1 MNSKQLNIIGVFGL
15 MLASSLTIMVGCALT
30 PALPEIGQ
38 HFAMGQHASWLVTIP
53 ALGVVCGSL
62 FCGKILQRLGAWKTC
77 IAGLFLYGLLGCGG
91 SLMPTAMAELAD
103 RFLLGL
109 ATVLVMTSSTG
120 LISQFYHG
128 PQQLKML
135 AIQGMAI
142 ELGGVIFLSVGG
154 YLAALSWQASYGI
167 YLIAFAALLLLLGF
181 VPKYAPVFEVD
192 VTTAKKPADET
203 PDPDKSPVGYVFLF
217 AFLGMLIFFTA
228 IVSLPGYLQQTKGYS
243 TTFTGYY
250 LASISLIAVVF
261 AGIMPH
267 YVQHFSEKF
276 SLMTAYACYA
286 LAHILLFFSSSLIL
300 LYAAALFMG
309 IGFGFSTPLV
319 NNLTVER
326 STAKTKAANLS
337 YYSMAT
343 FGGQFLS
350 SLIASIASGND
361 VFLLAA
367 VLAAVTLSIVTLRF
381 DRKSPVYAHL
391 PLTK

>member
-1 MNSKQLNIIGVFGL
+1 MNDKKLNIIGLFGIL
-15 MLASSLTIMVGCALT
+15 LASSLTIMVGCALT
-30 PALPEIGQ
+30 PALPEIGS
-38 HFAMGQHASWLVTIP
+38 HFAMGHHASWLVTIP

-62 FCGKILQRLGAWKTC
+62 FCGRLLQRLGARRTC
-77 IAGLFLYGLLGCGG
+77 LLGLLLYGLLGCGG
-91 SLMPTAMAELAD
+91 ALMPNALCELTD

-128 PQQLKML
+128 KQQLNML
-135 AIQGMAI
+135 AVQGMAI
-142 ELGGVIFLSVGG
+142 ELGGVIFLSAGG
-154 YLAALSWQASYGI
+154 YLAALSWQASYNI
-167 YLIAFAALLLLLGF
+167 YLIAFAAFILLLAF
-181 VPKYAPVFEVD
+181 VPQYAPSREIQVQ
-192 VTTAKKPADET
+192 VTAATKKDTTLAG
-203 PDPDKSPVGYVFLF
+203 KSPVGYVFLF
-217 AFLGMLIFFTA
+217 AFLGMLVFFSA
-228 IVSLPGYLQQTKGYS
+228 IVSLPGYLQQVKGYS

-267 YVQHFSEKF
+267 YVSHFSEKF
-276 SLMTAYACYA
+276 SLMTAYSCYII
-286 LAHILLFFSSSLIL
+286 AHLLLFLSSNVFL

-350 SLIASIASGND
+350 SLVASVPHGTG

-367 VLAAVTLSIVTLRF
+367 CLAAVTLSIVTLRF
-381 DRKSPVYAHL
+381 DRKTQAAAISH
-391 PLTK
+391 